1 MPGTAVVNGIPVL
14 LELMLSMKLCPVV
27 IIRCHSTR
35 VSRWRK
41 DKVGFLKGTLFFISV

>member
-27 IIRCHSTR
+27 VILLGFPDGVKIR
-35 VSRWRK
+35 
-41 DKVGFLKGTLFFISV
+41 